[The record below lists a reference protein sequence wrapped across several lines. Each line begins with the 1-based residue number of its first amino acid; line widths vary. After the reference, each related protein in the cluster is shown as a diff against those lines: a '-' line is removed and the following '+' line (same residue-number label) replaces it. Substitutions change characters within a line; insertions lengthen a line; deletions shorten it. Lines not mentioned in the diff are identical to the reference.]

1 MAVEDGAEGEA
12 VAEGGGHVG
21 DADIAVALAL
31 LLAPQ
36 LQVLDGRH
44 GLDGTPEMA
53 AGPHRAPGAAGSPS
67 LALPCPA
74 GGCRRVAAGRAG
86 EEAGKGAGEGRAAA
100 PVPRGLPPPRLGA
113 ELWRRRGGRA
123 DRKRLWPRRDRPPRV
138 GSCCPGASCV
148 AGGRPRLHRE
158 RGAAAP
164 PGSAGGSPGVAT
176 PRANAVGTK
185 EVSFAPTLAKG
196 RPRRGGVRRRRGMK
210 HGRPEASRR

>member
-86 EEAGKGAGEGRAAA
+86 GGGGE
-100 PVPRGLPPPRLGA
+100 
-113 ELWRRRGGRA
+113 RGGR
-123 DRKRLWPRRDRPPRV
+123 
-138 GSCCPGASCV
+138 G
-148 AGGRPRLHRE
+148 AGGGPGPSGPPSASPRGRALAEEGRE
-158 RGAAAP
+158 G
-164 PGSAGGSPGVAT
+164 
-176 PRANAVGTK
+176 
-185 EVSFAPTLAKG
+185 
-196 RPRRGGVRRRRGMK
+196 
-210 HGRPEASRR
+210 